1 MYLPRLLRPSLSR
14 RLRARREARRV
25 VEEVIP
31 YGVYLQKQWGKDTRA
46 SRTLDTEVVVS
57 AQTLILTADPLIVNT
72 ADILITLD
80 CVKEA
85 FEQAGF
91 PSMWLFSGLEELG
104 AAEIRRFRRRE
115 LVRLRTRHGIPFYPW
130 VLAVMRLTHIKY
142 GRVRSRT
149 YEYWVLFEVSP
160 QGCVPVDWDFG
171 AGRPGRSKVK

>member
-1 MYLPRLLRPSLSR
+1 MYLPRLLRPSVGR
-14 RLRARREARRV
+14 RRARRESRKI

-31 YGVYLQKQWGKDTRA
+31 HGVYLQKQWGKDTRT
-46 SRTLDTEVVVS
+46 SRTVDTEVVVS
-57 AQTLILTADPLIVNT
+57 TQTLILTADPFIVDVADTLIS
-72 ADILITLD
+72 LG
-80 CVKEA
+80 CVKEV

-91 PSMWLFSGLEELG
+91 PSMWLFNGLEELG

-115 LVRLRTRHGIPFYPW
+115 LVRLRTRFGIPFYPR

-160 QGCVPVDWDFG
+160 QGCVPVDWNFG
-171 AGRPGRSKVK
+171 AGRPGRPKVR